1 MAEVLDRG
9 RPIPL
14 SSLRVIDANE
24 FAQLIER
31 MRISVPSSIMES
43 ERTLAE
49 RDYILSE
56 AHNEA
61 DRIIQLAKQR
71 AMEIVHQD
79 QIVATARNEA
89 ERILQESRNAAHRRA
104 QEADR
109 YAVDVLGD
117 LAQKLQVM
125 TKQVDNGIQ
134 MMKTKSL
141 ANDSL
146 RDNGLAASE

>member
-1 MAEVLDRG
+1 M
-9 RPIPL
+9 
-14 SSLRVIDANE
+14 IDANE

-49 RDYILSE
+49 RDYILAE

-61 DRIIQLAKQR
+61 ERIIQLAKQR

-79 QIVATARNEA
+79 QIIATARNEA
-89 ERILQESRNAAHRRA
+89 ERILQESRNSAQRRA

-134 MMKTKSL
+134 MMKSKSL
-141 ANDSL
+141 AN
-146 RDNGLAASE
+146 AADDEAK

>member
-1 MAEVLDRG
+1 VLERG
-9 RPIPL
+9 RPIPF

-24 FAQLIER
+24 FAHLIER

-49 RDYILSE
+49 RDHILAE
-56 AHNEA
+56 AHTEA
-61 DRIIQLAKQR
+61 ERIIQQAKQR

-79 QIVATARNEA
+79 QIVVTARNEA
-89 ERILQESRNAAHRRA
+89 ERILQESRRAAQRRA

-134 MMKTKSL
+134 VMKSKSL
-141 ANDSL
+141 ADA
-146 RDNGLAASE
+146 DDGAA